1 MTNAPRLPSEA
12 PPPDAPPESPRPLPR
27 VFGRYRLFDY
37 IGKGGMAEIYLARA
51 ETALGAARL
60 CVVKQIIPQ
69 FAEHPEF
76 AEMLTHEAKLAARLS
91 HANIVQVF
99 DLGREQGHLF
109 IAMEY
114 VEGMDLNALLR
125 RCSQTKTPLPI
136 GYALRIL
143 SDTLKGLDYAHR
155 AKDDAGKP
163 LGIVHRDVS
172 PSNVL
177 ISLEGEVKLCDFGI
191 AHAND
196 LVESKAPQVDEAIKG
211 KAGYMSPEHAK
222 GEALDARAD
231 VFAAGILLWEL
242 LAGRRL
248 YRMEAGRPALLEQ
261 ARRADVP
268 ALPDKGL
275 PKEAEL
281 QAIVK
286 KALSVRR
293 EDRYVSAGAMVRDLE
308 AYIASAKLASSPL
321 KLGEWI
327 ADRFGT
333 ATITQ
338 RRARERLVSDHPPAG
353 PDAEE
358 APPSSIPQPPV
369 TPSLRALQE
378 ALLTEPR
385 VTPVPPAPQSFPPF
399 PSSPSS
405 PSAPAAAPSASGPY
419 HPPPAPP
426 SASGPYHP
434 PPAPPSASGNFYPP
448 PSPLEYPPLPPIPQP
463 PISVALGTVDLGPP
477 SSTVLSGRARPS
489 RAKYIYPVL
498 FFLFVTLAIGALV
511 AARFVMQR

>member
-1 MTNAPRLPSEA
+1 MSTAPATLPE
-12 PPPDAPPESPRPLPR
+12 APPESPRPLPR
-27 VFGRYRLFDY
+27 AFGRYKLFDY

-51 ETALGAARL
+51 ETGLVGAARL

-76 AEMLTHEAKLAARLS
+76 ADMLTHEAKLAARLS

-125 RCSQTKTPLPI
+125 RCSQTKTPLPV

-155 AKDDAGKP
+155 AKDDDGKP

-196 LVESKAPQVDEAIKG
+196 LVESKGPQVDEAIKG
-211 KAGYMSPEHAK
+211 KAGYMSPEHAR

-248 YRMEAGRPALLEQ
+248 YRVEPGRPLLLEQ
-261 ARRADVP
+261 ARRAEVP
-268 ALPDKGL
+268 PLPDKGL
-275 PKEAEL
+275 PKEPEL
-281 QAIVK
+281 KAIVA
-286 KALSVRR
+286 KALAPNRA
-293 EDRYVSAGAMVRDLE
+293 DRYASAGAMERDLE

-338 RRARERLVSDHPPAG
+338 RRARERLVSDHPG
-353 PDAEE
+353 PDPEAEP
-358 APPSSIPQPPV
+358 PPSSIPQPPV

-385 VTPVPPAPQSFPPF
+385 VTPVPPMPQSG
-399 PSSPSS
+399 PSSP
-405 PSAPAAAPSASGPY
+405 PGAL
-419 HPPPAPP
+419 PPPPPPSISGSSYPMPVAPP
-426 SASGPYHP
+426 SASGGFASSP
-434 PPAPPSASGNFYPP
+434 PPPRMPLPAMPPLGPPPTLGAPPA
-448 PSPLEYPPLPPIPQP
+448 

-477 SSTVLSGRARPS
+477 SSTVVTGRRQAS
-489 RAKYIYPVL
+489 RAKYIVL
-498 FFLFVTLAIGALV
+498 AGLALALLI
-511 AARFVMQR
+511 AAALAAAWFRMPHAY

>member
-1 MTNAPRLPSEA
+1 VNIAPANL
-12 PPPDAPPESPRPLPR
+12 PDAPLESPRPLPR
-27 VFGRYRLFDY
+27 VFGRYKLFDY

-51 ETALGAARL
+51 ETGLGAARL

-76 AEMLTHEAKLAARLS
+76 AAMLTHEAKLAARLS

-99 DLGREQGHLF
+99 DLGRESGHLF

-125 RCSQTKTPLPI
+125 RCSQTKTPLPV

-155 AKDDAGKP
+155 AKDDEGKP

-196 LVESKAPQVDEAIKG
+196 LVETKGPHMDEAIKG
-211 KAGYMSPEHAK
+211 KAGYMSPEHAR
-222 GEALDARAD
+222 GEPLDARAD

-248 YRMEAGRPALLEQ
+248 YRVEPGRPQLLEQ
-261 ARRADVP
+261 ARRAEVP
-268 ALPDKGL
+268 PLPDKGL

-281 QAIVK
+281 KAIVH
-286 KALSVRR
+286 KALAQNRA
-293 EDRYVSAGAMVRDLE
+293 ERYASAGAMERDLE
-308 AYIASAKLASSPL
+308 AYIAAAKLASSPL

-327 ADRFGT
+327 ANRFGT

-338 RRARERLVSDHPPAG
+338 RRARERLVSDRPPPA
-353 PDAEE
+353 PELAELDE
-358 APPSSIPQPPV
+358 GPPSSIPSPP

-385 VTPVPPAPQSFPPF
+385 LTPLPPAPQSKPPV
-399 PSSPSS
+399 PMI
-405 PSAPAAAPSASGPY
+405 PAAAPSTSGAWGAS
-419 HPPPAPP
+419 PAASS
-426 SASGPYHP
+426 SASGSYQ
-434 PPAPPSASGNFYPP
+434 SALP
-448 PSPLEYPPLPPIPQP
+448 PPLPPPSYPLPPPLPGLPAMQHLPPIPSP

-477 SSTVLSGRARPS
+477 SSTVLSGRRKGS
-489 RAKYIYPVL
+489 RTALIVVALVL
-498 FFLFVTLAIGALV
+498 VVLAIAIGALV
-511 AARFVMQR
+511 ALRYGVPR